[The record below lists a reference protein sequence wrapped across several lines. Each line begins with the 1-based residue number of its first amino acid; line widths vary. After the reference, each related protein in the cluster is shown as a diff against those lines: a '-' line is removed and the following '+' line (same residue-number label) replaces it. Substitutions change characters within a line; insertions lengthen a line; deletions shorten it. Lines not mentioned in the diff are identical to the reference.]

1 MLLLLGRRVM
11 WSLFA
16 AAVVLG
22 ILLVTGAPWWSRA
35 LAGAAYVAVVVVLVR
50 RVVRDLP
57 RGVGRWGRGLFRRAR
72 WQGKYLLALLALL
85 SVAVVVMA
93 FAPYAVAAGAGIVL
107 AGVLRTVGVICVVG
121 WAVMALVN
129 LVRGR

>member
-1 MLLLLGRRVM
+1 M
-11 WSLFA
+11 
-16 AAVVLG
+16 
-22 ILLVTGAPWWSRA
+22 
-35 LAGAAYVAVVVVLVR
+35 
-50 RVVRDLP
+50 VRDLP

-121 WAVMALVN
+121 WVVMALVN